1 MAIDPK
7 AFFIS
12 THDELIDE
20 YMEENPEATEDEA
33 AEATAEEANDKTGE
47 MLAEYGDWQRQQNKD
62 RQMEEDHD

>member
-1 MAIDPK
+1 MWSAK
-7 AFFIS
+7 EFFIM

-20 YMEENPEATEDEA
+20 YMEENPNATEDEA
-33 AEATAEEANDKTGE
+33 SEATAEEANDKTGE